1 MPISESLYILFNN
14 INSQDFDM
22 LNAHV
27 ESGLYSEQFITDRT
41 IMETRVR
48 NNPIPFFQGIEES
61 SRIIKC
67 SLAFTETFDE
77 NKLREVKR
85 WLHTEFY
92 APLIF
97 SSNPDHIYYALC
109 SNASDLMHA
118 GNGIGYI
125 DVEFVCDSNFVYSP
139 IYISDLYDL
148 STNPVSTT
156 IIFENLGDL
165 DCQPILYLTKIN
177 DGDISIK
184 NLSDGG
190 AELKFSAVLDTDG
203 ITVIKQSLLNN
214 EELIIDNE
222 HQDISTSIPDTYRYD
237 NHNGIFLNMKFGV
250 NNLQII
256 GTCKLQFKHQFK
268 LL

>member
-14 INSQDFDM
+14 INSQDFDIT
-22 LNAHV
+22 NAHV
-27 ESGLYSEQFITDRT
+27 ESGLYSEQFITDRAIT
-41 IMETRVR
+41 ETRVR

-77 NKLREVKR
+77 NKLRDVKR

-97 SSNPDHIYYALC
+97 SSNPDYIYYALC
-109 SNASDLMHA
+109 SNASNLIH
-118 GNGIGYI
+118 NGTQGYI

-139 IYISDLYDL
+139 IYISDIYDL

-165 DCQPILYLTKIN
+165 DCQPILYLTKIG
-177 DGDISIK
+177 DGNISIK

-190 AELKFSAVLDTDG
+190 IEFSLT
-203 ITVIKQSLLNN
+203 SLTSN

-237 NHNGIFLNMKFGV
+237 NHNGIFLNMKRGV
-250 NNLQII
+250 NNLQIV

>member
-1 MPISESLYILFNN
+1 MPISESLYMLFNN
-14 INSQDFDM
+14 INSQDFDII
-22 LNAHV
+22 NAHV

-67 SLAFTETFDE
+67 SLAFTEIFDE
-77 NKLREVKR
+77 NTLREVKR
-85 WLHTEFY
+85 WLRTEFY

-97 SSNPDHIYYALC
+97 SSNPDYIYYALC
-109 SNASDLMHA
+109 SNASNLMHT
-118 GNGIGYI
+118 GNGMGYI

-165 DCQPILYLTKIN
+165 DCQPILYLSKIE

-190 AELKFSAVLDTDG
+190 IEFSLT
-203 ITVIKQSLLNN
+203 SLTAN

-237 NHNGIFLNMKFGV
+237 NHNGIFLNMKRGV
-250 NNLQII
+250 NNIQIV
-256 GTCKLQFKHQFK
+256 GTCKIQFKYQFK

>member
-14 INSQDFDM
+14 INSQDFDI

-27 ESGLYSEQFITDRT
+27 DSSGLYQESFITDRT

-85 WLHTEFY
+85 WLRTEFY
-92 APLIF
+92 APLVF
-97 SSNPDHIYYALC
+97 SSSPDHIYYALC
-109 SNASDLMHA
+109 SNASDLMHT
-118 GNGIGYI
+118 GNGMGYI

-139 IYISDLYDL
+139 IYVSEQYNL

-156 IIFENLGDL
+156 ITFENLGDL
-165 DCQPILYLTKIN
+165 DCQPILYLTKIGN
-177 DGDISIK
+177 GNISII
-184 NLSDGG
+184 NNSNGG
-190 AELKFSAVLDTDG
+190 ETFTLT
-203 ITVIKQSLLNN
+203 SLTAN

-222 HQDISTSIPDTYRYD
+222 HQDILTSIPDTYRYD

>member
-1 MPISESLYILFNN
+1 MPISESLYMLFNN
-14 INSQDFDM
+14 INSQDFDII
-22 LNAHV
+22 NAHV

-67 SLAFTETFDE
+67 SLAFTEIFDE

-85 WLHTEFY
+85 WLRTEFY

-97 SSNPDHIYYALC
+97 SSNPDYIYYALC
-109 SNASDLMHA
+109 SNASNLMHT
-118 GNGIGYI
+118 GNGMGYI

-165 DCQPILYLTKIN
+165 DCQPILYLSKIE

-190 AELKFSAVLDTDG
+190 IEFSLT
-203 ITVIKQSLLNN
+203 SLTAN

-237 NHNGIFLNMKFGV
+237 NHNGIFLNMKRGV
-250 NNLQII
+250 NNIQIV
-256 GTCKLQFKHQFK
+256 GTCKIQFKYQFK

>member
-1 MPISESLYILFNN
+1 MPISESLYMLFNN
-14 INSQDFDM
+14 INSQDFDII
-22 LNAHV
+22 NAHV

-67 SLAFTETFDE
+67 SLAFTEIFDE

-85 WLHTEFY
+85 WLRTEFY

-97 SSNPDHIYYALC
+97 SSNPDYIYYALC
-109 SNASDLMHA
+109 SNASNLMHT
-118 GNGIGYI
+118 GNGMGYI

-165 DCQPILYLTKIN
+165 DCQPILYLTKIE

-190 AELKFSAVLDTDG
+190 IEFSLT
-203 ITVIKQSLLNN
+203 SLTAN

-237 NHNGIFLNMKFGV
+237 NHNGIFLNMKRGV
-250 NNLQII
+250 NNIQIV
-256 GTCKLQFKHQFK
+256 GTCKIQFKYQFK